1 MGERKRR
8 PRGDRKSTEMSTHLE
23 ETFAAA
29 IRTELYPRSQI
40 DIFIEVGRTPPYKRI
55 DHFIDEIY
63 SRCYKLMVETT
74 QLVSMPLW

>member
-1 MGERKRR
+1 MVLGDPQIRGSKSKALHDQVLVNCQYSTATFSMGERKRR

-40 DIFIEVGRTPPYKRI
+40 DIFIEVEAHK
-55 DHFIDEIY
+55 
-63 SRCYKLMVETT
+63 
-74 QLVSMPLW
+74 